1 MAVAGK
7 FHDRVTFQRP
17 GVGDDGYG
25 NVTAPWIDD
34 VTVWADMLEQLGK
47 ERVAAGR
54 VESARAATIRVR
66 QSSQVAAVKTSWRI
80 IARGEAWNIRSIAA
94 VGRKNDVLEML
105 CEAGVAT

>member
-1 MAVAGK
+1 MAAGK
-7 FHDRVTFQRP
+7 FRERVTLQRP

-54 VESARAATIRVR
+54 LESARTATIRVR
-66 QSSQVAAVKTSWRI
+66 KSTDMALVTPAWRI
-80 IARGEAWNIRSIAA
+80 MARGEPWNIRSIAR